1 MLEAHESLPSAAS
14 SRHMRRIHAEQ
25 HSSFMAST
33 LRTTFS
39 LDIPPDASPAFQVDI
54 SGRPHKGSAPKH
66 GGLEWKVR
74 LCLLVAVASPSA
86 REGADGVRLRSLVQD
101 GPRGEWGSS
110 WKAAPSIA
118 PMERLDLRAQ
128 GAGSGGGGADADQQ
142 TGAGTGALGWVSYLA
157 SSWLGP
163 ANAGYHDGDE
173 ELEDEDGIGEDDG
186 MEYGGSEEEWRDVRV
201 EMVECE
207 VPIKVWPGNT
217 AFKATQIVFDV

>member
-1 MLEAHESLPSAAS
+1 MLEAHESLPSTASSAAS

-25 HSSFMAST
+25 HSSFMSST

-54 SGRPHKGSAPKH
+54 SSPHMGAAPKH

-74 LCLLVAVASPSA
+74 LCLLVAVASPHA
-86 REGADGVRLRSLVQD
+86 REGADGVRLRSLVRD

-128 GAGSGGGGADADQQ
+128 GTPGAPDQHQ
-142 TGAGTGALGWVSYLA
+142 QAGAGTGALGWVSYLT

-173 ELEDEDGIGEDDG
+173 ELEDDREDDG
-186 MEYGGSEEEWRDVRV
+186 LDYGGSEEEWRDVRV